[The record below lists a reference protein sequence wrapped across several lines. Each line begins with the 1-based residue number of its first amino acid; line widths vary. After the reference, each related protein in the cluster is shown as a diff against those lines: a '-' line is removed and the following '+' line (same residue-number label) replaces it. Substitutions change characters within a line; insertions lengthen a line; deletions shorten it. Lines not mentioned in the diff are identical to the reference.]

1 MLYSPK
7 PVTVQLHNKAF
18 QRMENLKFL
27 MVYNV
32 NICEPLKYLPNG
44 LRFLHWGNYPF
55 PLPSK
60 YCPQK
65 LVALEM
71 PGSQIRLEKLFKQ
84 V

>member
-1 MLYSPK
+1 MLYPPK
-7 PVTVQLHNKAF
+7 PVTVRLHNEAF

-27 MVYNV
+27 IVYNI
-32 NICEPLKYLPNG
+32 NICEALKYLPYG

-60 YCPQK
+60 YFPQK
-65 LVALEM
+65 LVVLEM
-71 PGSQIRLEKLFKQ
+71 PGSHIKLEKLFKQ